1 MSGASTAFASKALQ
15 IAMRAKGGEVGM
27 REAVVFMGQW
37 AEFEEADPERASS
50 VAWGVRRFIQR
61 LPKDQPSAGEALHNS
76 LLDFLPAPPPPA
88 GDWRER
94 ADING

>member
-1 MSGASTAFASKALQ
+1 MSGASTAFASRALE

-27 REAVVFMGQW
+27 REAVVFMGKW
-37 AEFEEADPERASS
+37 AEFEEAEPNRAAS

-61 LPKDQPSAGEALHNS
+61 LPENQPSAGEALHSS
-76 LLDFLPAPPPPA
+76 LLDLLPAPPRPA

-94 ADING
+94 ADVNG